1 MEKIKTG
8 IELIAEERQRQIDV
22 YGYDDEHI
30 FNSPED
36 YQLGELALAAACYA
50 LPDDERISH
59 DESFV
64 PTPDLFP
71 WDQQYWKP
79 SPENRV
85 RELVKAAS
93 MLVAEIDRLQNSNPK
108 W

>member
-1 MEKIKTG
+1 MKTG

-22 YGYDDEHI
+22 YGYSDEHI
-30 FNSPED
+30 KNSPED
-36 YQLGELALAAACYA
+36 YECEELACAAACYA
-50 LPDDERISH
+50 TPAGDRISS

-79 SPENRV
+79 TPELRI
-85 RELVKAAS
+85 RELVKAGA
-93 MLVAEIDRLQNSNPK
+93 MIVAEIDRLQNV
-108 W
+108 